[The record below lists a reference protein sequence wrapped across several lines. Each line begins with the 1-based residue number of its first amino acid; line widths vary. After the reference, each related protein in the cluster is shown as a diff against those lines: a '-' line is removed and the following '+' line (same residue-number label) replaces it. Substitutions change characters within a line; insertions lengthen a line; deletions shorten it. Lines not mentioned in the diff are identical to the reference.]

1 MEKQKDKLKAYD
13 TKVLFLSDGE
23 DGSDNTKV
31 DTLLTQIKTKY
42 KD

>member
-1 MEKQKDKLKAYD
+1 MEKQKDKLKTYD

-23 DGSDNTKV
+23 NGSDKTKV
-31 DTLLTQIKTKY
+31 DTLVTQIKTNY